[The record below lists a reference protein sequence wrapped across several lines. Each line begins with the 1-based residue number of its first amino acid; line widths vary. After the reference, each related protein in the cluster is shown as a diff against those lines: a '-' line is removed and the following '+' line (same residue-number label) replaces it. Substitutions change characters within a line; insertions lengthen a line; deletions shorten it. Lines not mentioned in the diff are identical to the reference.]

1 MRIPKA
7 ESVLP
12 WFTALVS
19 QNGILASVL
28 WLLVLIMNRPF
39 TILEEWVK
47 QGRIHLLLNRFDV
60 HQPRWSP
67 QWEPPISDGILPAG
81 LSDKELFEFAMKD
94 VKSLGWSA
102 VPLHNRPPTEIQAQ
116 DDEQDALRAL
126 EEFVRKGMWRS
137 SRRRNTSKARST
149 RRAAS
154 IWRILRSGR
163 FSVQAY
169 VDLHGLNLQEA
180 RFVLEEFL
188 LESVRAGFTCVRVI
202 HGRGRHSHKHHPVLK
217 ENIQR
222 WLCTRRM
229 SRHVIAY
236 TSARRCDGGGGAVY
250 VLLAEVNPVG
260 RSAKRRQKV
269 RPRAEVCGPALA

>member
-1 MRIPKA
+1 
-7 ESVLP
+7 
-12 WFTALVS
+12 
-19 QNGILASVL
+19 
-28 WLLVLIMNRPF
+28 MNKPF
-39 TILEEWVK
+39 AILEDWVK
-47 QGRIHLLLNRFDV
+47 QGRIRLSADPVVDEPKPVPMELLPEDMPDDQLFD
-60 HQPRWSP
+60 
-67 QWEPPISDGILPAG
+67 
-81 LSDKELFEFAMKD
+81 FAMRG

-126 EEFVRKGMWRS
+126 EEFVRNGNVEIEQTAEYIEGSVHPHGRLYLDD
-137 SRRRNTSKARST
+137 
-149 RRAAS
+149 
-154 IWRILRSGR
+154 LRSGR

-180 RFVLEEFL
+180 RFVLDEFL

-222 WLCTRRM
+222 WLCTRRLG
-229 SRHVIAY
+229 RHVVAY

-250 VLLAEVNPVG
+250 VLL
-260 RSAKRRQKV
+260 RK
-269 RPRAEVCGPALA
+269 

>member
-1 MRIPKA
+1 
-7 ESVLP
+7 
-12 WFTALVS
+12 
-19 QNGILASVL
+19 
-28 WLLVLIMNRPF
+28 MNKPF
-39 TILEEWVK
+39 AILEDWVK
-47 QGRIHLLLNRFDV
+47 QGRIRLSADPVVDEPKPVPMELLPEDMPDDQLFD
-60 HQPRWSP
+60 
-67 QWEPPISDGILPAG
+67 
-81 LSDKELFEFAMKD
+81 FAMRG

-126 EEFVRKGMWRS
+126 EEFVRSGNVEIEQTAEYIEGSVHPHGRLYLDD
-137 SRRRNTSKARST
+137 
-149 RRAAS
+149 
-154 IWRILRSGR
+154 LRSGR

-180 RFVLEEFL
+180 RFVLDEFL

-222 WLCTRRM
+222 WLCTRRLG
-229 SRHVIAY
+229 RHVVAY

-250 VLLAEVNPVG
+250 VLL
-260 RSAKRRQKV
+260 RK
-269 RPRAEVCGPALA
+269 